1 MFVAKV
7 VRTSPLLRAVCVSV
21 QNMELDP
28 YVHVVYVSTVYEL
41 ANLSGLLKYP
51 RSQLRRVSHFHFYEN
66 LVAANLGMR
75 FALWQL
81 RAATR
86 NS

>member
-1 MFVAKV
+1 MVH
-7 VRTSPLLRAVCVSV
+7 LDAVWVGFIGHDQS
-21 QNMELDP
+21 
-28 YVHVVYVSTVYEL
+28 S
-41 ANLSGLLKYP
+41 
-51 RSQLRRVSHFHFYEN
+51 VSHFHFYEN

-86 NS
+86 NSKELFCYDCLNSAHKDGEVNVDVVVNIL